1 MSVKTTIQA
10 LNQVFFQAME
20 RDPDVLVMGEDVGV
34 DGGVFRI
41 TDGLVAKF
49 PDRVF
54 DTPLAEAGIIGTAIG
69 LSVYG
74 FKPICEIQFSGFIY
88 PAFQEIVSHLA
99 RLRNRSRGRF
109 TSHLVIRAP
118 HFGGVRALEHHSEGT
133 EAYYV
138 HTPGLKVV
146 IPSNPYD
153 AKGLMASA
161 IEDPDPVIF
170 LEPLKLYR
178 LKGEVP
184 DDYYTVPLGK
194 ANVVAEGNDATVV
207 TYGTMVKLCQ
217 NVAEGFKEKG
227 TTLEVIDLRSLN
239 PLDWKTIE
247 ASVRKTG
254 RLVIVHEA
262 PRSCGLGAEISALA
276 AERLLTELKAPIV
289 RVTGYDTIMP
299 FYKMENWFIPDEK
312 RIRDGVEKVLSF

>member
-1 MSVKTTIQA
+1 MSQKTAIQA

-20 RDPDVLVMGEDVGV
+20 RDPSVLMMGEDVGV

-74 FKPICEIQFSGFIY
+74 YKPICEIQFSGFIY

-109 TSHLVIRAP
+109 QCHIVIRSP

-133 EAYYV
+133 ESFYV

-161 IEDPDPVIF
+161 IEDPDPVMF

-178 LKGEVP
+178 LKAEVP
-184 DDYYTVPLGK
+184 DEYYTIPLGEAK
-194 ANVVAEGNDATVV
+194 VCALGNDVTVV
-207 TYGTMVKLCQ
+207 TYGTMVKPCL
-217 NVAEGFKEKG
+217 NVAEELGEKG
-227 TTLEVIDLRSLN
+227 SSVEVIDLRTLS

-247 ASVRKTG
+247 ASVKKTG

-262 PRSCGLGAEISALA
+262 PRTLGMGSELAALA
-276 AERLLTELKAPIV
+276 AERLITDLKGPVV
-289 RVTGYDTIMP
+289 RVTGYDTVMP
-299 FYKMENWFIPDEK
+299 YYKMENWFIPDES
-312 RIRDGVEKVLSF
+312 RIREGIEKVLQF